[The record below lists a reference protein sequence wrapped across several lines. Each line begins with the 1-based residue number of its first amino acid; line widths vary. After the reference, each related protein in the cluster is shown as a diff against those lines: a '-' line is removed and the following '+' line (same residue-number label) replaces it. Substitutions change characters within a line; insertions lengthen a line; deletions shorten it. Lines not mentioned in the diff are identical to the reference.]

1 MARLRNINRSEFYED
16 LVQKLARDEE
26 KEGTRVFS
34 TIKQLLCFAALI
46 GFSQKR
52 REALPDG
59 GKVEDVQHEI
69 FQRDNSM
76 DYIYM
81 IAVAETKDTDVLRE
95 DSDIDMIKIF
105 EEYAHGG
112 LGIIKG
118 WMVEFAEDDGFRA
131 IIQGLYK
138 CGLIENE
145 ILTRED
151 LIKSLEF

>member
-95 DSDIDMIKIF
+95 DSDIDMIKILKSTLT
-105 EEYAHGG
+105 ADLALLKGG
-112 LGIIKG
+112 WL
-118 WMVEFAEDDGFRA
+118 
-131 IIQGLYK
+131 
-138 CGLIENE
+138 
-145 ILTRED
+145 
-151 LIKSLEF
+151 SLPRMTV